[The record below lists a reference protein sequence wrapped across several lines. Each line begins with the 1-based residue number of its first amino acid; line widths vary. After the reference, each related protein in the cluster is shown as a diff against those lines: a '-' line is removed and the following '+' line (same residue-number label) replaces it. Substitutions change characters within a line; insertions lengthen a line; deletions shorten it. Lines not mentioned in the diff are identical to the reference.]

1 MVSLIIIIPL
11 PESRNRSVIATL
23 SVAEMHLLMLAFVLS
38 MIGPILPAYLL
49 ELGRLHSQKISDATS
64 VILTSQFSQQHLVR
78 PELGV
83 PKKPWFGPFLR
94 TAATLWNQLS
104 LQLQHFYSLHTI
116 YIMQKM
122 NCKKI
127 IQLNNMSDIIKM
139 KIK

>member
-11 PESRNRSVIATL
+11 PEARNRSVIATL
-23 SVAEMHLLMLAFVLS
+23 SVAEMHLLMLVFVLS
-38 MIGPILPAYLL
+38 MIGPTFLHISSNWAVSILKKFRTPRPSSSLL
-49 ELGRLHSQKISDATS
+49 NSVNNISYA
-64 VILTSQFSQQHLVR
+64 

-122 NCKKI
+122 NCKKM
-127 IQLNNMSDIIKM
+127 IQINNMSDIIKM
-139 KIK
+139 NIK